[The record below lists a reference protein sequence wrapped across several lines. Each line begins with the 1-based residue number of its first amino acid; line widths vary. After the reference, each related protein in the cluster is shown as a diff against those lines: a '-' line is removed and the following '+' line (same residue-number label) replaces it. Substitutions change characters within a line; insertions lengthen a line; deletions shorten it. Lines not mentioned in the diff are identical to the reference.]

1 MLPSSQLVLHY
12 DEQHAPHK
20 SLALLCTCPLCPSS
34 TPTLR
39 PAPPGHPICLRWPL
53 QLLCQGQLLL
63 LFCSAKHAHV
73 KTKVFF
79 STTNCTQDVVEQ
91 KTVHSNGSGSGG
103 ADFTCS
109 CGAVLTDHS
118 IPTFS
123 FAKHSAEQRQV
134 PFQCQASFKF
144 GFLQGFQAVATL
156 QLDHLP
162 EFLLEPADFLVRLHL
177 ALHFLLIHWRQSA
190 CRGKA
195 GSFPFLFFCCLD
207 PGMILSPSKR
217 VLPCFTC
224 FPLCLRC
231 HSFCLSCFP
240 LCFLFRS
247 RCRFSQSLFPLF
259 YLRFPKKRQHFAIPC
274 HVACLMAT
282 ATLHSYRCHAVER
295 AGCFQG

>member
-1 MLPSSQLVLHY
+1 MSLSRKLYIATEPAAAALTSHAPVGLCLPITQFPPSLLQNTLPSRGKFPFNVRLLS
-12 DEQHAPHK
+12 
-20 SLALLCTCPLCPSS
+20 SLAFCKGFKLL
-34 TPTLR
+34 
-39 PAPPGHPICLRWPL
+39 
-53 QLLCQGQLLL
+53 Q
-63 LFCSAKHAHV
+63 
-73 KTKVFF
+73 
-79 STTNCTQDVVEQ
+79 
-91 KTVHSNGSGSGG
+91 HSN
-103 ADFTCS
+103 
-109 CGAVLTDHS
+109 LTIFFCKTLS
-118 IPTFS
+118 LCFGLRTQRC
-123 FAKHSAEQRQV
+123 AEQRQLSQLV
-134 PFQCQASFKF
+134 SSLDRSDTPSIGKFPFNVRLLFKF
-144 GFLQGFQAVATL
+144 GFLQRFQAVATL

-195 GSFPFLFFCCLD
+195 GSLPFLFFCCLD

-217 VLPCFTC
+217 ALPCFTC
-224 FPLCLRC
+224 FPLCLIG
-231 HSFCLSCFP
+231 HLFCLSCFP

-274 HVACLMAT
+274 HVARLVAT